1 LTPLAP
7 SKPGKTVFLLGGLF
21 LAAHLGLAL
30 SAGLSVDEAHYALY
44 ALRLDWSYFDH
55 PPLAGWLQ
63 VPALALGGSDFAV
76 RCAPLVC
83 WLATIFLI
91 RRLIAALFP
100 GPDSAWTADA
110 GALILLAGPLF
121 QVLGVALLPASLLLP
136 IACGVMGLTWRLR
149 DPARAGQLGPWLGL
163 GLVLG
168 LAGLSEYTGIFL
180 ALSSAG
186 FLLWEFG
193 PRLLAARGPWVAVA
207 VAAALI
213 SPVLVWN
220 ARHGWISLAF
230 QARHAVGAEWRDLGG
245 VEQFLGRHGPD
256 FKDGPRRSW
265 DWREMV
271 RAELV
276 QMAAY
281 GPLLVLGLFFG
292 CRTWRRQP
300 AARLC
305 LAFALPPM
313 VVIAAFAGLGGSLPH
328 WAGFAWIAAVP
339 LAAAGLRDGWQSARG
354 RRWISGIGAV
364 QLALCGLGFALAWRG
379 GPAEDS
385 ALKLNPFADLYGWD
399 RAADRAKALA
409 AAYHVDSLAVS
420 NWTLA
425 SRLGWYARPLP
436 VHVLDKRSDQFSLWY
451 GKLPPGQS
459 TLLVDWSRMSYA
471 LPVSSDPAQGFAEC
485 RPAGELPVDRLG
497 RVLSH
502 FDFYR
507 CGDWRAEIE
516 PQRR

>member
-1 LTPLAP
+1 LTHSIPG
-7 SKPGKTVFLLGGLF
+7 KPGKPVFLLGGLF
-21 LAAHLGLAL
+21 LAAHLGLSL

-83 WLATIFLI
+83 WVATIFLI
-91 RRLIAALFP
+91 RWLITALFP
-100 GPDSAWTADA
+100 GPDSAWNADA
-110 GALILLAGPLF
+110 GAFILLAGPLF

-149 DPARAGQLGPWLGL
+149 DPERAVQLGPWLGL
-163 GLVLG
+163 GFVLG

-180 ALSSAG
+180 AVSAAG
-186 FLLWEFG
+186 ILLWEFG

-220 ARHGWISLAF
+220 ARHGWISLAY

-245 VEQFLGRHGPD
+245 VEQLLGRHGPELN
-256 FKDGPRRSW
+256 DGPRRSW
-265 DWREMV
+265 DWRQMAG
-271 RAELV
+271 AELV
-276 QMAAY
+276 QIAAY
-281 GPLLVLGLFFG
+281 GPLVALGLFFG
-292 CRTWRRQP
+292 WRKWRWQP
-300 AARLC
+300 ATRFC

-313 VVIAAFAGLGGSLPH
+313 AVIAAFAGRGGSLPH
-328 WAGFAWIAAVP
+328 WAGFAWIAAIPV
-339 LAAAGLRDGWQSARG
+339 AAVGLRDGWQSARG
-354 RRWISGIGAV
+354 RRWIAGIGAG
-364 QLALCGLGFALAWRG
+364 QLVLCGLGFALAWSG

-385 ALKLNPFADLYGWD
+385 ALRVNPFADLYGWD
-399 RAADRAKALA
+399 RAADRAKVLA
-409 AAYHVDSLAVS
+409 AANHVDSLAVS

-436 VHVLDKRSDQFSLWY
+436 VHVLDKRSDQFNIWY
-451 GKLPPGQS
+451 GKLPQGQS
-459 TLLVDWSRMSYA
+459 AILIDWSRMSYE
-471 LPVSSDPAQGFAEC
+471 LPVSPDQSRGFAEC
-485 RPAGELPVDRLG
+485 RPAGELPVERFG
-497 RVLSH
+497 RILSR
-502 FDFYR
+502 FNFYL
-507 CGDWRAEIE
+507 CGDWRGGVE